1 MKLAEALILRADS
14 NRRVEQLRQRLLR
27 SAKVQEGNQPA
38 ENPQELIAE
47 LERISGQLEQ
57 FVQRINR
64 TNSNTMLDEAMSLSD
79 ALAVRDNLKLKQ
91 GIYQHLA
98 QAAVVTQDR
107 YSKSEVKFTSTVDV
121 AAIQRRADDLARQHR
136 DLDAKIQEASDAIAR
151 LVLKP

>member
-14 NRRVEQLRQRLLR
+14 SRRVEQLRQRLLR

-47 LERISGQLEQ
+47 LERVSGQLEQ

-64 TNSNTMLDEAMSLSD
+64 TNSNTMLDEAISLSD

-91 GIYQHLA
+91 GIYQNLA

-136 DLDAKIQEASDAIAR
+136 DLDAKIQEANWRTELLD
-151 LVLKP
+151 

>member
-14 NRRVEQLRQRLLR
+14 SRRVEQLRQRLLR

-38 ENPQELIAE
+38 EDPQELIAE
-47 LERISGQLEQ
+47 LERVSGQLEQ

-64 TNSNTMLDEAMSLSD
+64 TNSNTMLDEAISLSD

-91 GIYQHLA
+91 GIYQNLA

-136 DLDAKIQEASDAIAR
+136 DLDAKIQEANWRTELLD
-151 LVLKP
+151 

>member
-14 NRRVEQLRQRLLR
+14 SRRVEQLRQRLLR

-38 ENPQELIAE
+38 EDPQELIAE
-47 LERISGQLEQ
+47 LERVSGQLEQ

-91 GIYQHLA
+91 GIYQNLA

-121 AAIQRRADDLARQHR
+121 AAIQRRADDLARRHR
-136 DLDAKIQEASDAIAR
+136 DLDAKIQEANWRTELLD
-151 LVLKP
+151 

>member
-14 NRRVEQLRQRLLR
+14 NRRVEQLKQRLLR
-27 SAKVQEGNQPA
+27 NAKVQEGNQPA
-38 ENPQELIAE
+38 EDPQELIAE
-47 LERISGQLEQ
+47 LERVSGQLEQ

-136 DLDAKIQEASDAIAR
+136 DLDAKIQEANWRTELLD
-151 LVLKP
+151 

>member
-14 NRRVEQLRQRLLR
+14 SRRVEQLRQRLLR

-47 LERISGQLEQ
+47 LERVSAQLEQ

-136 DLDAKIQEASDAIAR
+136 DLDAKIQEANWRTELLD
-151 LVLKP
+151 